1 MFNTP
6 GHRGYGVFIIMEP
19 TRIIFLYDKIKR
31 KLASEDEQLE
41 FDQLLQDKQAEE
53 ELKIH
58 WDQLWTDAMAEDKS
72 ALQIKNE
79 PEILQGIL
87 SHERRVRSMPVNKK
101 SVGYKYLVAAACIL
115 MVIASALFFFN
126 HKTVLSTNTIVHAII
141 PGKNSATLT
150 LANGKKIVLSDVANG
165 ELAKEAGVK
174 ISKSADGQIVYE
186 IIGTAKNSNQLNT
199 LSTSNGETYRIRL
212 PDQSEVWLNA
222 ASTIKYPVSFA
233 KHATRKIELTGEAYF
248 EIARDKKHPF
258 IVESKE
264 QRIEVLGTHFNV
276 NAYANEN
283 NVKTTLIEGSVK
295 VQRLNSNGKTLG
307 AEQAILKP
315 GEQSFLST
323 DELNIRQADVEE
335 AIAWKMGFFK
345 FRDENIQSIM
355 RKVSRWYDVE
365 VIYKGEIPQSGLEG
379 TVSRYQDITQLLD
392 MLQSTGL
399 VKFSIIKNKI
409 IVSK

>member
-1 MFNTP
+1 MKNQT
-6 GHRGYGVFIIMEP
+6 G
-19 TRIIFLYDKIKR
+19 K
-31 KLASEDEQLE
+31 
-41 FDQLLQDKQAEE
+41 QLLEKLKNGTISAEERRLLDAWYEDFVTQAEPFN
-53 ELKIH
+53 
-58 WDQLWTDAMAEDKS
+58 DARLFLADM
-72 ALQIKNE
+72 
-79 PEILQGIL
+79 EILDKAFPFDSTQT
-87 SHERRVRSMPVNKK
+87 PVKT
-101 SVGYKYLVAAACIL
+101 YKIWPRIAITAALFIMIIGAGL
-115 MVIASALFFFN
+115 LFYNLNPDKAPHGSTVYKNVIA
-126 HKTVLSTNTIVHAII
+126 
-141 PGKNSATLT
+141 PGKVGATLT
-150 LANGKKIVLSDVANG
+150 LANGKQIRLSSAVNG
-165 ELAKEAGVK
+165 ELAEEAGVK

-186 IIGTAKNSNQLNT
+186 IIGTANNSNQLNT

-212 PDQSEVWLNA
+212 PDKSEVWLNA
-222 ASTIKYPVSFA
+222 ASTIRYPVSFA
-233 KHATRKIELTGEAYF
+233 KHPIRKIELTGEAYF

-276 NAYANEN
+276 NTYTNEN

-295 VQRLNSNGKTLG
+295 VQVLNSTRKTLG
-307 AEQAILKP
+307 GEQVILKP
-315 GEQSFLST
+315 GEQSILAA
-323 DELNIRQADVEE
+323 DELNVRQADVEE

-355 RKVSRWYDVE
+355 RKVSRWYNVE

>member
-1 MFNTP
+1 
-6 GHRGYGVFIIMEP
+6 MEP
-19 TRIIFLYDKIKR
+19 NRIIFLYDKIKR
-31 KLASEDEQLE
+31 KVASEDEQLE
-41 FDQLLQDKQAEE
+41 FDLLLQDKYAEQ

-58 WDQLWTDAMAEDKS
+58 WDQLWTETMAEDKS
-72 ALQIKNE
+72 ALEIRNDQ
-79 PEILQGIL
+79 EILLDIL
-87 SHERRVRSMPVNKK
+87 SHERGTRRIPVNKK
-101 SVGYKYLVAAACIL
+101 SVGYKYLVGAACIL
-115 MVIASALFFFN
+115 VLMASALFFFN
-126 HKTVLSTNTIVHAII
+126 HKTVLSPNQRTIVHAIV

-165 ELAKEAGVK
+165 VLAKEAGVK

-186 IIGTAKNSNQLNT
+186 IIGTANNSNQLNT

-264 QRIEVLGTHFNV
+264 QQIEVLGTHFNV
-276 NAYANEN
+276 NAYTNEN

-295 VQRLNSNGKTLG
+295 VQRLNSNGRTLG
-307 AEQAILKP
+307 IEQAILKP
-315 GEQSFLST
+315 GEQSFLSA
-323 DELNIRQADVEE
+323 DEFNVRQADVEE

-365 VIYKGEIPQSGLEG
+365 VVYKGEIPQSGLEG

-399 VKFSIIKNKI
+399 VKFNIIKNKI

>member
-1 MFNTP
+1 
-6 GHRGYGVFIIMEP
+6 MEP
-19 TRIIFLYDKIKR
+19 NRIIFLYDKIKR
-31 KLASEDEQLE
+31 KIASEEEQLE
-41 FDQLLQDKQAEE
+41 FDQLLQDKQAEQ
-53 ELKIH
+53 ELKMY
-58 WDQLWTDAMAEDKS
+58 WDQLWTDTTAEDKS
-72 ALQIKNE
+72 ALQIRNE
-79 PEILQGIL
+79 EEILQVIL
-87 SHERRVRSMPVNKK
+87 SHERDVRSIPVNKK
-101 SVGYKYLVAAACIL
+101 PAGYKYLVAAACIL
-115 MVIASALFFFN
+115 MVMASGLFFFN
-126 HKTVLSTNTIVHAII
+126 HKTAMSPNERTVAHAIV

-150 LANGKKIVLSDVANG
+150 LANGKKIVLSDMANG

-186 IIGTAKNSNQLNT
+186 VIGTDGNSNQLNT

-233 KHATRKIELTGEAYF
+233 KHVTRKIELTGEAYF

-258 IVESKE
+258 IVETME

-295 VQRLNSNGKTLG
+295 VQRFNSNQKMLG
-307 AEQAILKP
+307 TEQAILKP
-315 GEQSFLST
+315 GEQSLLSA
-323 DELNIRQADVEE
+323 DELNVRQADVEE

>member
-1 MFNTP
+1 
-6 GHRGYGVFIIMEP
+6 MEP
-19 TRIIFLYDKIKR
+19 NRIILLYDKIKR
-31 KLASEDEQLE
+31 KTASEDEQQE
-41 FDQLLQDKQAEE
+41 FDQLLQDEDAEQA
-53 ELKIH
+53 LKMH
-58 WDQLWTDAMAEDKS
+58 WDQQWIEVLAEDKS
-72 ALQIKNE
+72 ALQIRNE
-79 PEILQGIL
+79 QEILRDIL
-87 SHERRVRSMPVNKK
+87 SHEVAARSIPLNKK
-101 SVGYKYLVAAACIL
+101 SPGYKYLVAAACVLIVL
-115 MVIASALFFFN
+115 ASGLFFFN
-126 HKTVLSTNTIVHAII
+126 HKSSVSSNQRTVVHAIV

-150 LANGKKIVLSDVANG
+150 LANGKKIVLSSVANG

-174 ISKSADGQIVYE
+174 ISKSADGQIIYE
-186 IIGTAKNSNQLNT
+186 IIGTDNNSNQLNT

-233 KHATRKIELTGEAYF
+233 NHATRKIELIGEAYF

-295 VQRLNSNGKTLG
+295 VQKLNSNAKTLEG
-307 AEQAILKP
+307 EQAILKP
-315 GEQSFLST
+315 GEQSLLSG
-323 DELNIRQADVEE
+323 DEFNVKQADVEE
-335 AIAWKMGFFK
+335 AIAWKIGFFK
-345 FRDENIQSIM
+345 FKDENIQSIM

>member
-1 MFNTP
+1 
-6 GHRGYGVFIIMEP
+6 MEP
-19 TRIIFLYDKIKR
+19 NRIIFLYHKIKQ
-31 KLASEDEQLE
+31 KTASEDEQQE
-41 FDQLLQDKQAEE
+41 FDQLLQDEDAEQ
-53 ELKIH
+53 ELKMH
-58 WDQLWTDAMAEDKS
+58 WDQLWTDTMAEDKS
-72 ALQIKNE
+72 ALQIRNE
-79 PEILQGIL
+79 QEILQDIL
-87 SHERRVRSMPVNKK
+87 SHKGGMRTIQLNKK
-101 SVGYKYLVAAACIL
+101 TVGYKYLVAAACIL
-115 MVIASALFFFN
+115 IVMGSALFFFN
-126 HKTVLSTNTIVHAII
+126 HKTSVSSNQPTVAHAIA
-141 PGKNSATLT
+141 PGKNRATLT

-186 IIGTAKNSNQLNT
+186 IIGTANNSNQLNT

-248 EIARDKKHPF
+248 EISRDKKHPF
-258 IVESKE
+258 IVESKG

-283 NVKTTLIEGSVK
+283 NVKTTLIEGCVK
-295 VQRLNSNGKTLG
+295 VQIFNSDRKALG
-307 AEQAILKP
+307 GEQAILKP
-315 GEQSFLST
+315 GEQSLLSA
-323 DELNIRQADVEE
+323 DGLNVRQADVEE